1 MERLTCSAASS
12 SCTRSLA
19 WSTLA
24 CSSLQAAEGAL
35 ATCTS
40 LRGAE
45 AATFCLCSFK
55 HTSLGQ
61 IHQCCC
67 TFQMSGTAD
76 PEKHLGNAKA
86 SQKAQH
92 TQVCVGSS
100 NAAALIFLTSPFIS
114 SVLASRTNESP
125 PGQARTDEMKELVKK
140 VKAAGAP
147 AAHTSVCWV
156 QQCCCPPHNVRY
168 CRH

>member
-1 MERLTCSAASS
+1 MSAQTRVSQRDLWCQPAHEWLTATTRPLAVNNTSEHRQHARSQLERQTRASAQTWLGEAPKEAVLHMERLTCSAASS

-19 WSTLA
+19 WSTSA

-40 LRGAE
+40 LRGAK
-45 AATFCLCSFK
+45 AATFRLCSFK

-76 PEKHLGNAKA
+76 PENIWVIRKPHRRLSTHKCVLG
-86 SQKAQH
+86 
-92 TQVCVGSS
+92 
-100 NAAALIFLTSPFIS
+100 
-114 SVLASRTNESP
+114 
-125 PGQARTDEMKELVKK
+125 
-140 VKAAGAP
+140 P
-147 AAHTSVCWV
+147 AMLL
-156 QQCCCPPHNVRY
+156 P
-168 CRH
+168 